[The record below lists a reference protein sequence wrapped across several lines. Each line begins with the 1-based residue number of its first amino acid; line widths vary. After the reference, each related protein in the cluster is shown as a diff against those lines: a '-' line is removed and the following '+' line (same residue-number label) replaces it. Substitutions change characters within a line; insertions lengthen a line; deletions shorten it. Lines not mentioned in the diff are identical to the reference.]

1 MTNYFAN
8 GFTRAYLN
16 FRKSSLISGY
26 LFHMQKFVKGH
37 LRFFFVGDESPEPI
51 QSSKAQNQCQLLK
64 GSPATFL
71 TDMGEILSI
80 FMFFWISSKNFDDKE
95 VWSTFYEM
103 KMPLMSL
110 LSSP

>member
-51 QSSKAQNQCQLLK
+51 QSSKVGLAKYVLILL
-64 GSPATFL
+64 TEL
-71 TDMGEILSI
+71 
-80 FMFFWISSKNFDDKE
+80 ISTLCSE
-95 VWSTFYEM
+95 
-103 KMPLMSL
+103 
-110 LSSP
+110 

>member
-8 GFTRAYLN
+8 GSTGAYLN

-51 QSSKAQNQCQLLK
+51 QSSKVQNQCQLLK

-71 TDMGEILSI
+71 TVMGEILSI
-80 FMFFWISSKNFDDKE
+80 FIWFSGFHRKILMIMTFGLHFGLDNF
-95 VWSTFYEM
+95 YI
-103 KMPLMSL
+103 L
-110 LSSP
+110 